1 MNVVSFNK
9 SRWRKKTPNRSL
21 FFSISLI
28 LLVFFFCL
36 ISYAGGPFSVPTSS
50 NKTLKSQ
57 LPHCSRETI
66 GENFLWFAPHSGF
79 NNQLAE
85 LKNAILVA
93 AILNRTL
100 IVPPIL
106 DHHSVV
112 LGSCPKF
119 RVLDPKELRMAVW
132 NHIIELLQSR
142 RYVSMGDIV
151 DLASLGPSSTVKTI
165 DFRVFASLW
174 CGMKVDLSCFD
185 VLKEGDPFLENL
197 RKCGS
202 LLSGMDGNV
211 DNCIYALDEDCRTTV
226 WTYNENDENK
236 LDSFQPDEHLRKK
249 KKISYI
255 RRRRDV
261 YKTLGPG
268 SEAASATVLAFG
280 SLFTAPYKG
289 SQLYIDIDEV
299 PRDHRIQSLLQKIEF
314 LPFVPEIMN
323 AGKKFVVERIKA
335 PFLCAQLRLLD
346 GQFKNHQKAT
356 FSGLKQKVE
365 SLRQNNPLPIHIFVM
380 TDLPE
385 VNWTGSY
392 LGDLARDSDSYRL
405 YNLQTGS
412 ELVQQTAEKLMAA
425 GHGVRSGI
433 LASLGGRSSMK
444 NKCPRGISPDI
455 LLYIEETICSCAS
468 LGFIGTAGST
478 IAENIQLMRKNGIC
492 SESGSS

>member
-1 MNVVSFNK
+1 MNFVSFNR
-9 SRWRKKTPNRSL
+9 SRWKKKASNRPL
-21 FFSISLI
+21 IFSISLI
-28 LLVFFFCL
+28 LLVFFFCS
-36 ISYAGGPFSVPTSS
+36 ISYTRGPFSVLTIS

-57 LPHCSRETI
+57 LPQCSRDTL

-79 NNQLAE
+79 SNQLAE
-85 LKNAILVA
+85 LKNAILIA
-93 AILNRTL
+93 TILNRTL

-106 DHHSVV
+106 DHHAVA

-119 RVLDPKELRMAVW
+119 RVSEPKELRMAVW
-132 NHIIELLQSR
+132 NHIIELLQSH

-151 DLASLGPSSTVKTI
+151 DLASLGPSTVKTI

-174 CGMKVDLSCFD
+174 CGMNVDLSCFD
-185 VLKEGDPFLENL
+185 VLKVGDPFLDNL

-202 LLSGMDGNV
+202 LLSGMDGNIDKCV
-211 DNCIYALDEDCRTTV
+211 YALDEDCRTTV

-236 LDSFQPDEHLRKK
+236 ELDSFQPDEQLQKK

-289 SQLYIDIDEV
+289 SQLYIDVHDA

-314 LPFVPEIMN
+314 LPFVPEIMS
-323 AGKKFVVERIKA
+323 AGKQFVVERIKA

-365 SLRQNNPLPIHIFVM
+365 SLRQKSPLPVHIFVM
-380 TDLPE
+380 TDLPQAD
-385 VNWTGSY
+385 WTGSY

-405 YNLQTGS
+405 YNLQAGN

-425 GHGVRSGI
+425 GHGMRSGF
-433 LASLGGRSSMK
+433 LASLGRRSTMK
-444 NKCPRGISPDI
+444 NKCPHGILPDI

-492 SESGSS
+492 SDSGSF